1 MKLWDWIKNLFRR
14 NYPEIPDSSTPVVVI
29 PSGPSAPEVPTK
41 EEVENF
47 PPLTIDLGKWKG
59 MEIDQPRKSE
69 FESVKNHFLKFK
81 NRYDFVSSICGV
93 PSSLICALHYRESS
107 LSFLGVLHN
116 GEKILGKGRKTSLV
130 PKGRGPFN
138 TWEESAIDALML
150 KKSIMPSVWTF
161 ESMMEFAERFN
172 GLGYRSKVGD
182 SGKIENS
189 PYICAG
195 TNFHDETSKYTSD
208 GKYSKT
214 AKEEQLGVGGI
225 LIYIS

>member
-1 MKLWDWIKNLFRR
+1 MRLWNWIKNLLKKEDKAPVVVVPPESPI
-14 NYPEIPDSSTPVVVI
+14 PEIPSEDDIQS
-29 PSGPSAPEVPTK
+29 
-41 EEVENF
+41 F
-47 PPLTIDLGKWKG
+47 PGQILDFGKWKG
-59 MEIDQPRKSE
+59 MKIDEERRKE
-69 FESVKNHFLKFK
+69 FEDIKKHFFK
-81 NRYDFVSSICGV
+81 HKERYENVSMICGV
-93 PSSLICALHYRESS
+93 PSVLICALHYRESS

-116 GEKILGKGRKTSLV
+116 GEKILGTGRKTKLV

-138 TWEESAIDALML
+138 KWEESAVDALML
-150 KKSIMPSVWTF
+150 KKSVMPSVWTF